1 VSIKSAGRRH
11 RPPADLYGRNPRP
24 APLPAHSLRRLRPRP
39 RERRLPG
46 ADGVTLG
53 DFQERLETELDS
65 LQDRLIRRRYHP
77 LPLLQFKVPK
87 NNTKLRTLSVPT
99 VRDRVLQTAV
109 YQLTRETFE
118 AEFEECS
125 YAFREG
131 RSVKD
136 AVHRIDEL
144 RRQGF
149 RWVVDADIEGFFDNI
164 DHDRLIARLRR
175 LPLDPYVL
183 SLFERWIRAE
193 IYDGTRIVP
202 SLLNAMGFDPYLGV
216 YHQLD
221 YGRPSLSLDL
231 LEEFRAPLVDRFSA
245 NLLIRESCARRTS
258 QARRSEASSFDGRA

>member
-1 VSIKSAGRRH
+1 MDAILDQLISRRT
-11 RPPADLYGRNPRP
+11 LYGAFDRV
-24 APLPAHSLRRLRPRP
+24 
-39 RERRLPG
+39 RENGGCRG

-53 DFQERLETELDS
+53 DFHDRLETELDS

-87 NNTKLRTLSVPT
+87 SNTKLRTLSVPT

-136 AVHRIDEL
+136 AVHRIDQL

-149 RWVVDADIEGFFDNI
+149 RHLKSTVE
-164 DHDRLIARLRR
+164 
-175 LPLDPYVL
+175 
-183 SLFERWIRAE
+183 
-193 IYDGTRIVP
+193 
-202 SLLNAMGFDPYLGV
+202 
-216 YHQLD
+216 
-221 YGRPSLSLDL
+221 
-231 LEEFRAPLVDRFSA
+231 
-245 NLLIRESCARRTS
+245 
-258 QARRSEASSFDGRA
+258 